1 MRCEIVQIPLMSSRQ
16 GCGIGTLRGLS
27 CGFTLIELISVMM
40 LIGILAVVAV
50 PRMFDTQG
58 FQARGFHD
66 GALGALR
73 LAQKSAIAERR
84 TVCVAFTAN
93 AVSLTLRSAAGD
105 TACAYAV
112 GAGETG
118 LGPAGAAYVVP
129 AEGGAVFAAVPGN
142 FSFSPLG
149 RASAARAIRITGQND
164 IVVEAETGYVHSP

>member
-1 MRCEIVQIPLMSSRQ
+1 MR
-16 GCGIGTLRGLS
+16 GHRGMWDRTPARRRLES
-27 CGFTLIELISVMM
+27 GFTLIELIAVMM
-40 LIGILAVVAV
+40 VVGILAVVAL
-50 PRMFDTQG
+50 PRMFDARG

-66 GALGALR
+66 ATISALR

-84 TVCVAFTAN
+84 TACVAFTATTI
-93 AVSLTLRSAAGD
+93 ALTLRSVAGD

-118 LGPAGAAYVVP
+118 LGPGGAAYVVTASGGVSYALVP
-129 AEGGAVFAAVPGN
+129 AG

-149 RASAARAIRITGQND
+149 RASAGSVIRIAGEND